1 MFDGGDAGVSVLSVT
16 VSADTIFA
24 GAGIDKVFGVET
36 VEVVV
41 LRGVLVS
48 GGLPV
53 SVCGRIKKRKGV
65 TEDKLLYLM
74 VCGWG
79 GEEVHYNCIF

>member
-1 MFDGGDAGVSVLSVT
+1 M
-16 VSADTIFA
+16 
-24 GAGIDKVFGVET
+24 
-36 VEVVV
+36 VV

-53 SVCGRIKKRKGV
+53 SVCGRRKKEKGD

-74 VCGWG
+74 VCEWG
-79 GEEVHYNCIF
+79 GEAGGIYNCIF

>member
-1 MFDGGDAGVSVLSVT
+1 MFERGDAGVSVLGVMS
-16 VSADTIFA
+16 FR
-24 GAGIDKVFGVET
+24 VFGVET

-53 SVCGRIKKRKGV
+53 SVCGRRKKEKGD

-74 VCGWG
+74 VCEWG
-79 GEEVHYNCIF
+79 GEAGGIYNCIF